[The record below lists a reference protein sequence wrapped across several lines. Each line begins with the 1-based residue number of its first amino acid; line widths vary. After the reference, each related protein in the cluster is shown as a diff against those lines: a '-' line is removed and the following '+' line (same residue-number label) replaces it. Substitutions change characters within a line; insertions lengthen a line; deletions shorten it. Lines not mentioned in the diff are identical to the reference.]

1 LKNKT
6 VRGKSSRKNR
16 YGFPECAEQIVGPER
31 RGREVIADFQL
42 PIVDLIRAARST
54 QTFGGAQ
61 HISDDPQSAP
71 ELMTQRNSIMTT
83 RTRILASAATALV
96 VGYVLGYYFG
106 GGVHTSQHQVLTSRE
121 LTCLSTYAATLQLLD
136 ENQPTKASRLLEDR
150 LRASVTALR
159 DLTTRPVQVESPE
172 FVQGL
177 RQAEAYARRHDLNP
191 TLGEIKEVAQHL
203 GIQL

>member
-1 LKNKT
+1 
-6 VRGKSSRKNR
+6 
-16 YGFPECAEQIVGPER
+16 
-31 RGREVIADFQL
+31 
-42 PIVDLIRAARST
+42 
-54 QTFGGAQ
+54 
-61 HISDDPQSAP
+61 
-71 ELMTQRNSIMTT
+71 MTT
-83 RTRILASAATALV
+83 RTRILAVTATALI

-121 LTCLSTYAATLQLLD
+121 LTCLSTYAASLQMLE
-136 ENQPTKASRLLEDR
+136 ENQPTEASHLLEDQ

-191 TLGEIKEVAQHL
+191 TLGEIKEVAQRL